1 MRFRKLRIAW
11 SVAWGVVAVLVCA
24 AWVQSYLK
32 YTSVEVLVTPAF
44 RYSLHSVH
52 GTLALDRWYR
62 TFSASEFMP
71 RYQESDMLRLATNAG
86 LKIERSPAGG
96 IDAAR
101 VSYWLL
107 NLTVIVIA
115 AIPWLPWSSRFSLR
129 TLLLATT
136 LVAIGLGFVVYVL
149 K

>member
-11 SVAWGVVAVLVCA
+11 SVGWGLLAVLVCA

-44 RYSLHSVH
+44 RYNLHSLH

-62 TFSASEFMP
+62 TFSPGEFMP
-71 RYQESDMLRLATNAG
+71 IYQESDMLRLATNAG
-86 LKIERSPAGG
+86 LIIQRSPAGG

-115 AIPWLPWSSRFSLR
+115 TIPWLPWSNRFSLR
-129 TLLLATT
+129 TLLFATT
-136 LVAIGLGFVVYVL
+136 LVAAVLGAIVWVV